1 MVQSTCEHAVWV
13 LDEWGKSMLWYVGY
27 GVVAA
32 GLLCSGS
39 AIADLYRC
47 PQKGGKVEFRD
58 YPCDMVVRPATTPS
72 TAGQGNSNAPPQPA
86 ASGKLNFEVA
96 RRNCMQLLSQYD
108 LNAPFRGCSPQ
119 DQACLQRAD
128 RASQQVYRQLIAH
141 PAWEANR
148 CDSILQAESSNN
160 DQFVVV
166 GAIRGCKY
174 FVAEQNGSYS
184 LMEDWLC
191 FRPSRGDMGKGD
203 ISTYG
208 LKEVTL
214 NGMSCTAYVDDWG
227 MGRSRAAEKLADK
240 CN

>member
-1 MVQSTCEHAVWV
+1 M
-13 LDEWGKSMLWYVGY
+13 
-27 GVVAA
+27 
-32 GLLCSGS
+32 
-39 AIADLYRC
+39 
-47 PQKGGKVEFRD
+47 
-58 YPCDMVVRPATTPS
+58 
-72 TAGQGNSNAPPQPA
+72 
-86 ASGKLNFEVA
+86 
-96 RRNCMQLLSQYD
+96 
-108 LNAPFRGCSPQ
+108 
-119 DQACLQRAD
+119 QRAQ
-128 RASQQVYRQLIAH
+128 RASQQIYRQLIDH
-141 PAWEANR
+141 PAWDANR
-148 CDSILQAESSNN
+148 CDLILESESSND

-191 FRPSRGDMGKGD
+191 FRPSRGDIGKGD
-203 ISTYG
+203 ISAYG